1 MDRQLYNMGSG
12 EEIMEENVQETFS
25 PQGNTTQVQEGIMQ
39 VAPQGAQ
46 QDQAEQYRPVA
57 EDLAKDPKK
66 ALALLIKMLI
76 EQGIPPEQAEKIA
89 MEMIQGVAEGGMEEV
104 SEDTRV
110 EARFGGRMQYASG
123 GIGRLV
129 DREQYGFGSFFKKIT
144 SAPRA
149 IAKGIKSVAKSP
161 LGRMALTV
169 GATMLLGPAGLG
181 LGAGATGWSAVGY
194 GALRGGLANLAVQAA
209 AGGKINFKEALTSA
223 AISGG
228 ISALNAP
235 KGSLIG
241 DQSNPTTAAYQNE
254 VSQLNPNIQAN
265 TTTPGTEAYRTTM
278 KPYSDFDSFG
288 NTPTVEAGSTGNFA
302 SYNQVGRNS
311 FPTESGT
318 NLFNTDAMAA
328 NTSMGQGIPS
338 SGNYSN
344 EFYNQAGA
352 TDTSGIGL
360 GSDFSDYLDY
370 SDTPSPTYQ
379 IGKYGGTTG
388 VEVGSEGVVYKPG
401 QTGYSDMPLSQ
412 RYDTFKDSISGG
424 NYMDALKQVSGAAL
438 DNPIASTLGIST
450 LAGMSAGQPPEQ
462 NPGES
467 MEDYNRRVEAW
478 KTTLNAN
485 LGNTKPFSGYK
496 LPSSANNPFY
506 ASGGRVSYQQ
516 GGRMGYAYGNSVE
529 QGIMSAP
536 QIADQMGMPVGNP
549 RQNQQGIAEL
559 DYREEGGFV
568 PPIGIK
574 EKEDDIPAMLSN
586 NEFVFTADAV
596 RNAGG
601 GDPNVGAQ
609 KMYSMMKQLEN
620 GGRV

>member
-1 MDRQLYNMGSG
+1 MTIGRTQMNRQLYNMGSG
-12 EEIMEENVQETFS
+12 EEMMQEN
-25 PQGNTTQVQEGIMQ
+25 VQEGIMQ
-39 VAPQGAQ
+39 VAPEGAQ
-46 QDQAEQYRPVA
+46 QAQAEQYRPVA
-57 EDLAKDPKK
+57 EDLAQDPKK

-76 EQGIPPEQAEKIA
+76 EQGVPPEQAEKIA

-110 EARFGGRMQYASG
+110 EARFGGRMEYASG

-129 DREQYGFGSFFKKIT
+129 DREQYGLGSFFKKVT
-144 SAPRA
+144 SIPRKL
-149 IAKGIKSVAKSP
+149 AKGVKSVAKSP

-169 GATMLLGPAGLG
+169 AAGYYLGPAGLNIG
-181 LGAGATGWSAVGY
+181 SGMGAIGG
-194 GALRGGLANLAVQAA
+194 GALRAALGNLAVQAVS
-209 AGGKINFKEALTSA
+209 GQKINFKEALTA
-223 AISGG
+223 AAVGGVVGGVQEANTLNTGPTDSSGQFGGQENLTINEDTYGGGYSQSGTNIVPPAKPGFLGQELTQTPTGNFNSLSNADGMVMGVDEFSPSLTARQELARTNFGSNSGNAMASTQDLTKLINQPGYDTYLPEDIGGAVDIGIPTQGYNVTNNMQLFDPNEPIGAAQSYNSQLGNYGQVTSGRPISISERFSGG
-228 ISALNAP
+228 IDDI
-235 KGSLIG
+235 K
-241 DQSNPTTAAYQNE
+241 Q
-254 VSQLNPNIQAN
+254 
-265 TTTPGTEAYRTTM
+265 
-278 KPYSDFDSFG
+278 
-288 NTPTVEAGSTGNFA
+288 
-302 SYNQVGRNS
+302 
-311 FPTESGT
+311 
-318 NLFNTDAMAA
+318 
-328 NTSMGQGIPS
+328 
-338 SGNYSN
+338 
-344 EFYNQAGA
+344 
-352 TDTSGIGL
+352 
-360 GSDFSDYLDY
+360 
-370 SDTPSPTYQ
+370 
-379 IGKYGGTTG
+379 
-388 VEVGSEGVVYKPG
+388 
-401 QTGYSDMPLSQ
+401 
-412 RYDTFKDSISGG
+412 G

-467 MEDYNRRVEAW
+467 MEDYNRRVEIW
-478 KTTLNAN
+478 KTTLDSN
-485 LGNTKPFSGYK
+485 LGNTGSYSGYK

-506 ASGGRVSYQQ
+506 ASGGRVSYQK

-596 RNAGG
+596 KNAGG